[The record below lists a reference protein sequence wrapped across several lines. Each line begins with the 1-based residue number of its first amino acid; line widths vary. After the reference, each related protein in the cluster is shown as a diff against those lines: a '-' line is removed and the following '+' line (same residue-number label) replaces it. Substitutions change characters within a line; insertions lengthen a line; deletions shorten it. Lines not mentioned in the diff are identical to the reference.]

1 MLLTYLVLDVLVN
14 LSNALMYL
22 ASTKE
27 LRINMASLKWRD
39 PDRAVE
45 SNFIFL
51 FNCHAMPCKH
61 GLSRR
66 AVSVCLSVCLC
77 VSVTFVHSVKTN
89 KHIFKIFSPSD
100 RATYAILVFHAKRH
114 GNIPTW
120 TT

>member
-22 ASTKE
+22 AFTKV

-66 AVSVCLSVCLC
+66 AVSVCLSVCLFVC
-77 VSVTFVHSVKTN
+77 VCHVRTFCQN
-89 KHIFKIFSPSD
+89 E
-100 RATYAILVFHAKRH
+100 
-114 GNIPTW
+114 
-120 TT
+120 

>member
-22 ASTKE
+22 AFTKV

-66 AVSVCLSVCLC
+66 AVSVCLSVCLFVC
-77 VSVTFVHSVKTN
+77 GCHVRTFCQN
-89 KHIFKIFSPSD
+89 E
-100 RATYAILVFHAKRH
+100 
-114 GNIPTW
+114 
-120 TT
+120 